1 MTVAAY
7 KVWKEVKAWEEEQA
21 EKRRAEEEGQDSEEG
36 EEEVLM
42 LKVRRPKGGLKVEGE
57 TEGEKGTEAEVKKVD
72 QVGVTKATEGRSE
85 TA

>member
-42 LKVRRPKGGLKVEGE
+42 LKVRRPKGGLKAEGDI
-57 TEGEKGTEAEVKKVD
+57 EGEKGKEEEVKKVD
-72 QVGVTKATEGRSE
+72 QVGVTKATKGKSE